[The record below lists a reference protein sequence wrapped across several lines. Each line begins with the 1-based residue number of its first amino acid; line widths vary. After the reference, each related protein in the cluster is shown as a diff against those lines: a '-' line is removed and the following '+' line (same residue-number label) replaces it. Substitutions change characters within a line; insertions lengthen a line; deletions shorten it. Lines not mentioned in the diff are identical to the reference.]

1 MLIDKLEI
9 DSTTIKFYD
18 DSIEDEKIEVVK
30 KEIDIAFQ
38 NAIQNTIDKE
48 L

>member
-1 MLIDKLEI
+1 MIIDKIEI
-9 DSTTIKFYD
+9 DSTTIEFYD

>member
-9 DSTTIKFYD
+9 DLTTIKFYD